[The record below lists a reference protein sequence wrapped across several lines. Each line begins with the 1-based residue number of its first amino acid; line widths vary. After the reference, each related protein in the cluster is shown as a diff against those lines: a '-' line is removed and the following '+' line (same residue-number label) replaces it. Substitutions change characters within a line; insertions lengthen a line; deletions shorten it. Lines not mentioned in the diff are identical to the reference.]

1 MLCYVGSQIKE
12 EALIIAYMPCSLESY
27 FVTKYHKEHS
37 IFQNQ
42 CLLQFHNFKLKME
55 NVTMYCVHC
64 FLYSA
69 CIISA

>member
-1 MLCYVGSQIKE
+1 
-12 EALIIAYMPCSLESY
+12 MPCSLESY

-55 NVTMYCVHC
+55 NVAMYCVHC
-64 FLYSA
+64 FLSSA